1 MLVGMK
7 QVKEPINVICSNE
20 PKWVIYYY
28 CSMFSV
34 YEPDLIKQLN
44 GEGDVYNVQ
53 IIEKTEEFL
62 MILCFFLSLQVQG
75 VVSESH
81 RSQDV

>member
-53 IIEKTEEFL
+53 IIEKTQRNF
-62 MILCFFLSLQVQG
+62 CFFLSLQVQV